1 MSKYQ
6 NRPVQVNVGKAKG
19 VIIGIIALIIIGVVI
34 GSAVSIVD
42 AGFRGVLLHWNA
54 VDLTQPPLDEGLHF
68 VVPFQDSVIQ
78 LEVRTLKYTKAT
90 TSASQDLQTVST
102 EITVNY
108 HPSPNSIN
116 YLYKEVGMDYEN
128 RIIQPTV
135 EEVVKQVTANYNAE
149 ELITKRPQVKA
160 DIEAEISSR
169 LAEFNITTE
178 IVSITDFQFSSLF
191 AQAIESK
198 VEAEQKAL
206 KAENDLRRIQV
217 EAQQFEARA
226 QGTAKGNIAEAEGE
240 AEAIRIIN
248 EALSNNPYYIE
259 WLKTQAWDGKL
270 PLVVGEGGTP
280 FIQIPTED

>member
-19 VIIGIIALIIIGVVI
+19 VVIGIIVLIIIGVVI

-42 AGFRGVLLHWNA
+42 AGYRGVLLHWNA
-54 VDLTQPPLDEGLHF
+54 VDVTQPPLEEGLHF
-68 VVPFQDSVIQ
+68 IVPFQDSVIP
-78 LEVRTLKYTKAT
+78 LEVRTLKYTKST

-108 HPSPNSIN
+108 HPSPNSVN
-116 YLYKEVGMDYEN
+116 YLYKEVGLDYEN
-128 RIIQPTV
+128 RVIQPTV

-160 DIEAEISSR
+160 DIEVEIGER
-169 LAEFNITTE
+169 LNDFNITTE
-178 IVSITDFQFSSLF
+178 IVSITDFQFSPLF
-191 AQAIESK
+191 AQAIEAK

-217 EAQQFEARA
+217 EAEQFEARA

-248 EALSNNPYYIE
+248 EALANNPYYIE

-280 FIQIPTED
+280 FINIPTED